1 MAESKNGKTGSGS
14 KKSGNGKTGTTKT
27 KSNASGTQKNGGA
40 TGRGGSGNNNYNSA
54 GSNRSSGG
62 KSGGKKSYKP
72 HWGVRIAIVLVVGVL
87 LGVSLLFENQIN
99 RALGLE
105 KINETEYN
113 GTTASTVRKESIG
126 DDLNVHFVDVGQGDA
141 CIVEF
146 PDDKKMI
153 IDGGD
158 KDAKDALLTYIDE
171 NIRDKSG
178 NKITYFDYA
187 ILTHTDSDHCGSL
200 DDVLNAYPAKT
211 FYRPNVRCNY
221 KDYVDP
227 DADLLTSDCVSKAT
241 AAYKD
246 VISASEKG
254 RNKFG
259 DDYKVYINSV
269 NLDPIV
275 PDPSVAG
282 EGDAGYYSLNFY
294 GPNSNSYKDWN
305 NYSPIMILEYEG
317 IKVALTGDCEKEG
330 EAEFA
335 EKAKAGEGKFSV
347 FDDNY
352 SVNVIKAGHHG
363 SRTSTGE
370 AFVEA
375 VTTAESRPNTLIVI
389 SCGLNNSYKHPHAE
403 KLEQFAREGFKNENI
418 LRTDQN
424 GSIVLSVRYNAETN
438 DFRLFYGADPM
449 VKTQEKTIDW
459 RYIALCIFVVVALV
473 ILVEPAIKAIR
484 KKAKKIVK

>member
-27 KSNASGTQKNGGA
+27 KSDASGTKKSGGA
-40 TGRGGSGNNNYNSA
+40 TGRGSSGNNYNSA
-54 GSNRSSGG
+54 GNNRSSGG

-113 GTTASTVRKESIG
+113 GTTAGTIRKESIG

-171 NIRDKSG
+171 NIRDKAG

-200 DDVLNAYPAKT
+200 DDVLNAYPAKN
-211 FYRPNVRCNY
+211 FYRPNVKCNY

-227 DADLLTSDCVSKAT
+227 DAALLTSDCVSKAT

-246 VISASEKG
+246 VIAASEKG

-259 DDYKVYINSV
+259 EDYKVYINSV
-269 NLDPIV
+269 DLDPIV
-275 PDPSVAG
+275 PDPAITR
-282 EGDAGYYSLNFY
+282 EGDAGYYSLSFY

-317 IKVALTGDCEKEG
+317 IKIAMTGDCEKEG

-347 FDDNY
+347 FDDKY

-389 SCGLNNSYKHPHAE
+389 SCGLNNSYKHPHTE
-403 KLEQFAREGFKNENI
+403 KLEQFANDGFKDENI
-418 LRTDQN
+418 LRTDRN
-424 GSIVLSVRYNAETN
+424 GSIVLSVRYNAETG

-459 RYIALCIFVVVALV
+459 RYIALCIFVFVALV
-473 ILVEPAIKAIR
+473 VLVEPAVRLIR

>member
-1 MAESKNGKTGSGS
+1 MAESKNNRGGSGS
-14 KKSGNGKTGTTKT
+14 KKKSASESKKSTSSKTANRDTIVGGDFGGGNRNSGNGGKGR
-27 KSNASGTQKNGGA
+27 KS
-40 TGRGGSGNNNYNSA
+40 
-54 GSNRSSGG
+54 
-62 KSGGKKSYKP
+62 KKQ
-72 HWGVRIAIVLVVGVL
+72 HWGIRIAIVLIVGVL

-99 RALGLE
+99 LALGLE
-105 KINETEYN
+105 KINEAEYDGTSAGEIRTE
-113 GTTASTVRKESIG
+113 SVG

-158 KDAKDALLTYIDE
+158 KDAKDALLNYIDE
-171 NIRDKSG
+171 NIRDKDG

-200 DDVLNAYPAKT
+200 DDVLNTYPAKT
-211 FYRPNVRCNY
+211 FYRPNVKCNY
-221 KDYVDP
+221 KDYIDP

-254 RNKFG
+254 REKFG
-259 DDYKVYINSV
+259 DEYTVYINSYE
-269 NLDPIV
+269 LDPIV
-275 PDPSVAG
+275 PDSSVATEG
-282 EGDAGYYSLNFY
+282 EDGYYTLSFY

-317 IKVALTGDCEKEG
+317 IKIALSGDCEKEG

-335 EKAKAGEGKFSV
+335 EKAKEGEGKFSV
-347 FDDNY
+347 FTDTYAVDA
-352 SVNVIKAGHHG
+352 IKAGHHG

-370 AFVEA
+370 AYVEA
-375 VTTAESRPNTLIVI
+375 ITTEESRPNTLIIV
-389 SCGLNNSYKHPHAE
+389 SCGLNNSYGHPHEE
-403 KLEQFAREGFKNENI
+403 KLTQFKNEGFKDENI

-424 GSIVLSVRYNAETN
+424 GSIVLSVRYNSETSE
-438 DFRLFYGADPM
+438 FSLFYGADPI
-449 VKTQEKTIDW
+449 VKTQEKSVDW
-459 RYIALCIFVVVALV
+459 RYIALCIFAIVVIILIV
-473 ILVEPAIKAIR
+473 IPAVKAIR
-484 KKAKKIVK
+484 KKAKKILK